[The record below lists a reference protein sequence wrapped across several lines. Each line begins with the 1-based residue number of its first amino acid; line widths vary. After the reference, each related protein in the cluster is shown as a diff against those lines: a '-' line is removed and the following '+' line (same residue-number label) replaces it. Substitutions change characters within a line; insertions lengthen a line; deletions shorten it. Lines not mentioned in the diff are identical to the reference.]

1 MTVQSIQP
9 KKLSTGI
16 EGLDVL
22 LSGGLPEKRTILVV
36 GGPGSGKSI
45 LCTQFLKEGL
55 EKNNEGV
62 IYVSLDYS
70 KKAFM
75 NDMLQFGW
83 DFDMHEKNGRFLFL
97 EGSAIRRLPQ
107 KTASLDEV
115 YTPDDLTL
123 EDLVDLLSLHIKK
136 IDAKRVVIDD
146 LTALTFRFPDDVQRR
161 SAMLSLIESLSSL
174 GVTAVIISEAAMY
187 DINRGINT
195 EEYLSDGV
203 IGMYLLKDGTRAIQI
218 SKMRGVQVDNKPH
231 PYNIIDKVGIE
242 VYPTETIFSEK

>member
-1 MTVQSIQP
+1 MTVQSTQP

-22 LSGGLPEKRTILVV
+22 LGGGLPEKRTILVV

-55 EKNNEGV
+55 EKYNEGTV
-62 IYVSLDYS
+62 YVSPDYS
-70 KKAFM
+70 KKAFTH
-75 NDMLQFGW
+75 DMLQFGW
-83 DFDMHEKNGRFLFL
+83 DFETYEKNGRFLFL
-97 EGSAIRRLPQ
+97 EGAAIRRLPQ
-107 KTASLDEV
+107 TTASVDAV

-123 EDLVDLLSLHIKK
+123 EDLVDLLSLHIEK
-136 IDAKRVVIDD
+136 IGAKRVVIDD

-161 SAMLSLIESLSSL
+161 SAILSLIEALSSL
-174 GVTAVIISEAAMY
+174 DVTTVIISEASMY
-187 DINRGINT
+187 GIGRGINT

-231 PYNIIDKVGIE
+231 PYNIVDKVGIE

>member
-1 MTVQSIQP
+1 MTVQSTQP
-9 KKLSTGI
+9 KKLPTGI
-16 EGLDVL
+16 EGLDAL
-22 LSGGLPEKRTILVV
+22 LGGGLPEKRTILVL

-55 EKNNEGV
+55 EKYDEGT

-75 NDMLQFGW
+75 HDMLQFGW
-83 DFDMHEKNGRFLFL
+83 NFEMHEKNGRFLFL
-97 EGSAIRRLPQ
+97 EGAAIRRLPQ
-107 KTASLDEV
+107 TTASDDTV

-123 EDLVDLLSLHIKK
+123 EDLIDLLSLHIEK
-136 IDAKRVVIDD
+136 IGAKRVVIDD

-161 SAMLSLIESLSSL
+161 SAILSLIEALSAL
-174 GVTAVIISEAAMY
+174 DVTTVIISEAAMY
-187 DINRGINT
+187 GIGRGINT

-231 PYNIIDKVGIE
+231 PYNIVDKVGIE

>member
-1 MTVQSIQP
+1 MAVQSTQP

-45 LCTQFLKEGL
+45 LCTQFLKTGL
-55 EKNNEGV
+55 EESNEGA

-70 KKAFM
+70 KKAFFH
-75 NDMLQFGW
+75 DMLQFGW
-83 DFDMHEKNGRFLFL
+83 DFSNHEQNGRFLFL

-107 KTASLDEV
+107 TTNSVDSV

-123 EDLVDLLSLHIKK
+123 EDLVDLLSLHIEK
-136 IDAKRVVIDD
+136 IGAKRVIIDD

-161 SAMLSLIESLSSL
+161 SAILSLIESLSSL
-174 GVTAVIISEAAMY
+174 DVTTVMISEAAVY
-187 DINRGINT
+187 DISRGINA
-195 EEYLSDGV
+195 EEYLADGV
-203 IGMYLLKDGTRAIQI
+203 IGMFLLKDGTRAIQI

-231 PYNIIDKVGIE
+231 PYTIVDKVGIE

>member
-1 MTVQSIQP
+1 MTVQSTQP
-9 KKLSTGI
+9 RKLSTGI
-16 EGLDVL
+16 EGLDIL
-22 LSGGLPEKRTILVV
+22 LGGGLPEKRTILVL

-55 EKNNEGV
+55 EKYNEGT

-70 KKAFM
+70 KSAFM
-75 NDMLQFGW
+75 HDMLQFGW
-83 DFDMHEKNGRFLFL
+83 DFEMHEKNGHFLFL
-97 EGSAIRRLPQ
+97 EGAAIRRLPQ
-107 KTASLDEV
+107 TAASTDAV

-123 EDLVDLLSLHIKK
+123 EDLIDLLSLHIEK
-136 IDAKRVVIDD
+136 IGAKRVVIDD

-161 SAMLSLIESLSSL
+161 GAILSLIEALSSL
-174 GVTAVIISEAAMY
+174 DVTTVIISEALGY
-187 DINRGINT
+187 GIGRGINI

-231 PYNIIDKVGIE
+231 PYNIVDKIGIE

>member
-1 MTVQSIQP
+1 MTVQSTQP
-9 KKLSTGI
+9 KKLPTGI

-83 DFDMHEKNGRFLFL
+83 DFDMYEKNGRFLFL
-97 EGSAIRRLPQ
+97 EGAAIRRLPQ
-107 KTASLDEV
+107 TTASVELV

-123 EDLVDLLSLHIKK
+123 EDLVDLLSLHIEK
-136 IDAKRVVIDD
+136 IEAKRVVIDD
-146 LTALTFRFPDDVQRR
+146 ITALTFRFPDDVQRR
-161 SAMLSLIESLSSL
+161 SAILSLIESLSAL
-174 GVTAVIISEAAMY
+174 GVTTVIISEASVY
-187 DINRGINT
+187 DTGREINT

-231 PYNIIDKVGIE
+231 PYNIVDKVGIE